1 MQNCLGI
8 YIENNLIKYAKV
20 SKDRDTFKVDA
31 FGIRFFDN
39 LNEAIKKIV
48 EETYSFTTPISIN
61 LANEQYLYY
70 DIFALLSK
78 NDIQKTV
85 ETEFETFCDE
95 NKYNQKAFE
104 TRYALVSNVQNKERI
119 KAIQVI
125 VNKIELNKQ
134 KQYLEKHNLSGIL
147 PIGTAIASIT
157 RFEKKENVLIFNIE
171 EKTTITTI
179 YDRQIYNVET
189 IDHGSQ
195 EVLEKINRT
204 ENSMSKAYEICKGTT
219 IYTANV
225 IDDAKEQPHLEDI
238 IPTLYQISQKIKE
251 IVDESPVKIST
262 VYLTGT
268 LSVINNV
275 DLYFQEFLP
284 SADCKILKPSIVEL
298 NVTQINIKDYIEVNS
313 AISLAMQSLGE
324 GMQSLNFRKPN
335 FMDQVKQLLNA
346 DVSIGKKKD
355 KPAKEGKGKGKTS
368 KLAGKLPKISLGDMS
383 MTGSL
388 DKTEVMLIRVLVAII
403 LINIIF
409 VVFSKVLYGQMDKKQ
424 KEVEGLISSENAQIG
439 KINTDINSL
448 NTKNTKYTSL
458 IEELKAINDKISN
471 IAEMKNSIPNLLN
484 RIMYTIPEGVQ
495 LTSIQ
500 NTTGK
505 KISIIAQASDYDQLG
520 YFIAKIKVSGIL
532 NNAVSS
538 SSQKSGDVVTVTI
551 EGELPCEKF

>member
-20 SKDRDTFKVDA
+20 SKDKDAFKVEA

-39 LNEAIKKIV
+39 LNETIKKIV
-48 EETYSFTTPISIN
+48 EETYSFNTPISIN
-61 LANEQYLYY
+61 LANERYLYY

-78 NDIQKTV
+78 SDIQKTV

-104 TRYALVSNVQNKERI
+104 TRYALVSNVENKERI

-134 KQYLEKHNLSGIL
+134 KQFLEKHNLSGIV
-147 PIGTAIASIT
+147 PIGTAITSIA
-157 RFEKKENVLIFNIE
+157 RFEKKENVLIVNME
-171 EKTTITTI
+171 EKTTITSV
-179 YDRQIYNVET
+179 YDRQIYDVET
-189 IDHGSQ
+189 IDQGSQ

-225 IDDAKEQPHLEDI
+225 IDDTKEQPHLEDI

-251 IVDESPVKIST
+251 TVENAPVKIST

-268 LSVINNV
+268 LSAINNV

-284 SADCKILKPSIVEL
+284 TADCKVLKPSIIEG
-298 NVTQINIKDYIEVNS
+298 NITQINIKDYIEVNS
-313 AISLAMQSLGE
+313 AIALAMQSLGE
-324 GMQSLNFRKPN
+324 GMQSLNFKNPN
-335 FMDQVKQLLNA
+335 FMDQLKQMINL
-346 DVSIGKKKD
+346 DISFGKGKST
-355 KPAKEGKGKGKTS
+355 KPAKEKKESKIGKKM
-368 KLAGKLPKISLGDMS
+368 PKISMDFS
-383 MTGSL
+383 MNGNL
-388 DKTEVMLIRVLVAII
+388 DKTEKMLVRTAVAII

-409 VVFSKVLYGQMDKKQ
+409 IAFSKIIFGQMEKKQ
-424 KEVEGLISSENAQIG
+424 TEIEGLVSSENSEIG

-448 NTKNTKYTSL
+448 NTKNTKYASL
-458 IEELKAINDKISN
+458 TEELKAINDKISN
-471 IAEMKNSIPNLLN
+471 ITEMRNSIPNLLN
-484 RIMYTIPEGVQ
+484 RIMYSIPEGVQ

-551 EGELPCEKF
+551 EGELP

>member
-31 FGIRFFDN
+31 FGIRFFAN

-157 RFEKKENVLIFNIE
+157 RFEKKENVLIVNME

-335 FMDQVKQLLNA
+335 FMEELKQRLSV
-346 DVSIGKKKD
+346 DISIGKKKD
-355 KPAKEGKGKGKTS
+355 KPAKEEKGKGKAS
-368 KLAGKLPKISLGDMS
+368 KLAGKLPKISLGNMS

-388 DKTEVMLIRVLVAII
+388 DKTEVMLIRVLIAII

-409 VVFSKVLYGQMDKKQ
+409 VAFSKVLYGQMDKKQ
-424 KEVEGLISSENAQIG
+424 KDVEGLISSENAQIG

-458 IEELKAINDKISN
+458 TEELKAVNDKISN
-471 IAEMKNSIPNLLN
+471 SS
-484 RIMYTIPEGVQ
+484 RIV
-495 LTSIQ
+495 
-500 NTTGK
+500 
-505 KISIIAQASDYDQLG
+505 II
-520 YFIAKIKVSGIL
+520 IL
-532 NNAVSS
+532 IVLIIIGLIYVIF
-538 SSQKSGDVVTVTI
+538 KDD
-551 EGELPCEKF
+551 EEDK

>member
-20 SKDRDTFKVDA
+20 SKDKGTFKVEA
-31 FGIRFFDN
+31 FGIRFFEN
-39 LNEAIKKIV
+39 INETIKKIV
-48 EETYSFTTPISIN
+48 EETYSFNTPISIN
-61 LANEQYLYY
+61 LANERYLYY
-70 DIFALLSK
+70 NIFALLSK
-78 NDIQKTV
+78 SDIQKTV

-157 RFEKKENVLIFNIE
+157 RFEKKENVLIGKME

-195 EVLEKINRT
+195 EVLEKINRK

-238 IPTLYQISQKIKE
+238 IPTLYQISQKVKE
-251 IVDESPVKIST
+251 IVGNSPMKIST

-284 SADCKILKPSIVEL
+284 EADCKILKPSIVEI

-313 AISLAMQSLGE
+313 AIALAMQSLGE
-324 GMQSLNFRKPN
+324 GMQSLNFRNPN
-335 FMDQVKQLLNA
+335 FMDQLKQLLSA
-346 DVSIGKKKD
+346 DVSLGKKKNNNN
-355 KPAKEGKGKGKTS
+355 KPKTGKES
-368 KLAGKLPKISLGDMS
+368 KLRKMMPKVSINFSLS
-383 MTGSL
+383 GSF
-388 DKTEVMLIRVLVAII
+388 DKTERLLLRTIVAIL

-409 VVFSKVLYGQMDKKQ
+409 IGFSKVLSSQMEKKSQ
-424 KEVEGLISSENAQIG
+424 DVDTLIASENSEIA
-439 KINTDINSL
+439 KINTNINSL
-448 NTKNTKYTSL
+448 NAKNTKYLSL
-458 IEELKAINDKISN
+458 KEELKSINDKISN

-484 RIMYTIPEGVQ
+484 QIMYIIPEGVQ

-505 KISIIAQASDYDQLG
+505 KIAIIAQASDYDQLG
-520 YFIAKIKVSGIL
+520 YFIAKIKVDGIL
-532 NNAVSS
+532 ENVVSS

-551 EGELPCEKF
+551 EGELP

>member
-8 YIENNLIKYAKV
+8 YIENNLIKYAKA

-157 RFEKKENVLIFNIE
+157 RFEKKENVLIVNME

-551 EGELPCEKF
+551 EGELP

>member
-157 RFEKKENVLIFNIE
+157 RFEKKENVLIVNME

-335 FMDQVKQLLNA
+335 FMEELKQRLSV
-346 DVSIGKKKD
+346 DISIGKKKD
-355 KPAKEGKGKGKTS
+355 KPAKEEKGKGKAS
-368 KLAGKLPKISLGDMS
+368 KLAGKLPKISLGNMS

-388 DKTEVMLIRVLVAII
+388 DKTEVMLIRVLIAII

-409 VVFSKVLYGQMDKKQ
+409 VAFSKVLYGQMDKKQ

-458 IEELKAINDKISN
+458 TEELKAINDKISN

-484 RIMYTIPEGVQ
+484 QIMYTIPEGVQ

-532 NNAVSS
+532 NNAVSF

-551 EGELPCEKF
+551 EGELP

>member
-157 RFEKKENVLIFNIE
+157 RFEKKENVLIVNME

-335 FMDQVKQLLNA
+335 FMEELKQRLSV
-346 DVSIGKKKD
+346 DISIGKKKD

-368 KLAGKLPKISLGDMS
+368 KLAGKLPKISLGNMS

-388 DKTEVMLIRVLVAII
+388 DKTEVMLIRVLIAII

-409 VVFSKVLYGQMDKKQ
+409 VAFSKVLYGQMDKKQ
-424 KEVEGLISSENAQIG
+424 KDVEGLISSENAQIG

-551 EGELPCEKF
+551 EGELP

>member
-20 SKDRDTFKVDA
+20 SKDKDAFKVES

-39 LNEAIKKIV
+39 LSETIKKIV
-48 EETYSFTTPISIN
+48 EETYSFNTPISIN
-61 LANEQYLYY
+61 LANEKYLYY

-78 NDIQKTV
+78 SDIQKTV

-104 TRYALVSNVQNKERI
+104 TRYALVSNIENKEKI
-119 KAIQVI
+119 KAMQVI

-134 KQYLEKHNLSGIL
+134 KQYLEKHNLTGIV
-147 PIGTAIASIT
+147 PIGTAIASIA
-157 RFEKKENVLIFNIE
+157 RPEKKENVLIVNME
-171 EKTTITTI
+171 ENTTITTI

-195 EVLEKINRT
+195 EVLEKINRI

-251 IVDESPVKIST
+251 VVENSPAKIST

-268 LSVINNV
+268 LSIINNV

-284 SADCKILKPSIVEL
+284 TADCKILKPSIIEG
-298 NVTQINIKDYIEVNS
+298 NITQINIKDYIEVNS
-313 AISLAMQSLGE
+313 AIALAMQSLGE
-324 GMQSLNFRKPN
+324 GIQSLNFRNPD
-335 FMDQVKQLLNA
+335 FMQKLKQALSVDISL
-346 DVSIGKKKD
+346 GKKKD
-355 KPAKEGKGKGKTS
+355 KPAGKEKKESKIGKKF
-368 KLAGKLPKISLGDMS
+368 PKISMNFSLKGN
-383 MTGSL
+383 L
-388 DKTEVMLIRVLVAII
+388 DKTEIILIRVAVAII
-403 LINIIF
+403 LVNIIF
-409 VVFSKVLYGQMDKKQ
+409 IAFSKILFGQMDKKQ
-424 KEVEGLISSENAQIG
+424 KEVEELVASENSEVS

-448 NTKNTKYTSL
+448 NTKNTKYASL
-458 IEELKAINDKISN
+458 TEELKTINDKISN
-471 IAEMKNSIPNLLN
+471 ITEMRNSIPNLLN
-484 RIMYTIPEGVQ
+484 QIMYTIPESVQ
-495 LTSIQ
+495 LVSIQ

-505 KISIIAQASDYDQLG
+505 KMTIIAQASDYDQLG

-551 EGELPCEKF
+551 EGELP

>member
-157 RFEKKENVLIFNIE
+157 RFEKKENVLIVNME

-189 IDHGSQ
+189 IDYGSQ

-335 FMDQVKQLLNA
+335 FMEELKQRLSV
-346 DVSIGKKKD
+346 DISIGKKKD
-355 KPAKEGKGKGKTS
+355 KPAKEEKGKGKAS
-368 KLAGKLPKISLGDMS
+368 KLAGKLPKISLGNMS

-388 DKTEVMLIRVLVAII
+388 DKTEVMLIRVLIAII

-409 VVFSKVLYGQMDKKQ
+409 VAFSKVLYGQMDKKQ

-458 IEELKAINDKISN
+458 TEELKAINDKISN

-484 RIMYTIPEGVQ
+484 QIMYTIPEGVQ

-551 EGELPCEKF
+551 EGELP

>member
-20 SKDRDTFKVDA
+20 SKDKDTFKVEA
-31 FGIRFFDN
+31 FGISFFDD
-39 LNEAIKKIV
+39 LNETIKKIV
-48 EETYSFTTPISIN
+48 EETFSFNTPISIN
-61 LANEQYLYY
+61 LQNETYLYY

-78 NDIQKTV
+78 SDIQKTV

-104 TRYALVSNVQNKERI
+104 TRYALVSNIENKEKI
-119 KAIQVI
+119 KAIHVI

-134 KQYLEKHNLSGIL
+134 KQYLEKHNLVGIV
-147 PIGTAIASIT
+147 PIGTAIASIA
-157 RFEKKENVLIFNIE
+157 RLEKKENLLIVNME
-171 EKTTITTI
+171 EKTTITTV

-189 IDHGSQ
+189 IDQGSQ

-225 IDDAKEQPHLEDI
+225 IDDAKEQPHLGDI
-238 IPTLYQISQKIKE
+238 VPTLYQICQKLKE
-251 IVDESPVKIST
+251 VVQESPVKIST

-284 SADCKILKPSIVEL
+284 EVDCKILKPSIIEG
-298 NVTQINIKDYIEVNS
+298 NITQINIKDYIEVNS
-313 AISLAMQSLGE
+313 AISVAMQALGE
-324 GMQSLNFRKPN
+324 GIQSLNFKKLGLMN
-335 FMDQVKQLLNA
+335 QIKQMVNI
-346 DVSIGKKKD
+346 DVSLGKGGKKTKIS
-355 KPAKEGKGKGKTS
+355 TS
-368 KLAGKLPKISLGDMS
+368 KDGKKSIKLPKMLENFSLKGN
-383 MTGSL
+383 L
-388 DKTEVMLIRVLVAII
+388 DKTETMLLRVAVAII

-409 VVFSKVLYGQMDKKQ
+409 VVFSKILYNQMDKKSQ
-424 KEVEGLISSENAQIG
+424 EIDGLIASENAEIE
-439 KINTDINSL
+439 KINSNINSL
-448 NTKNTKYTSL
+448 NSKNTKYTAL
-458 IEELKAINDKISN
+458 TEELKAVNDKISN

-484 RIMYTIPEGVQ
+484 QIMYIIPEGVQ

-505 KISIIAQASDYDQLG
+505 KMSIIAQANDYDQLG
-520 YFIAKIKVSGIL
+520 YFIAKIKVDGIL
-532 NNAVSS
+532 KNAISS
-538 SSQKSGDVVTVTI
+538 SSQKSGDVVIVTI
-551 EGELPCEKF
+551 EGELP